1 MPMVPK
7 LSMPITDVRDV
18 AGAHITAMT
27 SPKAP
32 GKKRSTSFPGF
43 LRCLSRTREKR
54 RERLGSRLR
63 NGQKARCLVA
73 KRSFRQVLFCL
84 PTVINLIINYNSSR
98 LLGNRYVA
106 ITTSMWLRDMAVIL
120 DEEFRPLGKLHIEI
134 LLFVKW

>member
-1 MPMVPK
+1 MVPK

-18 AGAHITAMT
+18 AGAHIAAMT

-43 LRCLSRTREKR
+43 LRCLSTTREKR

-73 KRSFRQVLFCL
+73 KHRQVFFCL

-98 LLGNRYVA
+98 LLGNRYIA
-106 ITTSMWLRDMAVIL
+106 ITTSIWMRDMAVIL
-120 DEEFRPLGKLHIEI
+120 DEEFRPLGKLHSEI
-134 LLFVKW
+134 LLFMAW